1 MSIVTFPDGKVYG
14 ERKSPTP
21 TGDYVECL
29 HKWIVDKGKNVFIAD
44 GIPLSTNGVPSV
56 SQMSQPPEGYKP
68 VTITKSM
75 SDWWWNIQ
83 EEQFPTDHTE
93 FQVAK
98 LLFNLTIW
106 KKAFNNKVGHSM
118 PPDKG
123 TPRNEYFTGDRKG
136 QGYPEDMG
144 LLWCWAE
151 GSVYKKLGERKI
163 AGETCVIIQAI
174 DALKPSTWP
183 TTYRGNEHLFTIA
196 TNASRDTTAPN
207 GYRLDPFPPFPI
219 DGTQRHVLVPLF
231 VNGDDKLYIKKKYT
245 KPVTSVNFSG
255 YGKR

>member
-1 MSIVTFPDGKVYG
+1 MKLVFPNGTTYD
-14 ERKSPTP
+14 ERVSTP
-21 TGDYVECL
+21 EVGDYVEML
-29 HKWIVDKGKNVFIAD
+29 HKWMVDKGKNVFEAD

-68 VTITKSM
+68 VTITKAM
-75 SDWWWNIQ
+75 SDWWWKIQ
-83 EEQFPTDHTE
+83 EEQFPEIHTQL
-93 FQVAK
+93 QVAK

-118 PPDKG
+118 PPDVG

-136 QGYPEDMG
+136 QGYKEDMG
-144 LLWCWAE
+144 LLWCWSE
-151 GSVYKKLGERKI
+151 GSVYKKLGERRI

-183 TTYRGNEHLFTIA
+183 TSYVGNEHLFTIA
-196 TNASRDTTAPN
+196 TNASRDRFAKS

-219 DGTQRHVLVPLF
+219 DGVQRKVLVPLF
-231 VNGDDKLYIKKKYT
+231 VNGDDKLYVKKKYT
-245 KPVTSVNFSG
+245 KPCTSIPTNI
-255 YGKR
+255 YGAR